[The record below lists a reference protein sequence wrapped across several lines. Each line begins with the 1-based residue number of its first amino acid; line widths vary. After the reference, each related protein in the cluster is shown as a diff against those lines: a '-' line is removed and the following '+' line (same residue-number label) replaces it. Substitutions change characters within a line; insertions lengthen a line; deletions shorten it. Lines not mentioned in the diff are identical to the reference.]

1 MAWFIFLEKH
11 IYVHL
16 DSTVS
21 NEEVEWKTISEY
33 GLIWNFIFAC
43 INLSLAAQ
51 VLYNECEMQPQI
63 LKTKDFLRQIKY
75 YSHCG
80 VSERSRKKLF
90 LVNSIFPFNQTVFG
104 KKKKYIYIYKWM

>member
-63 LKTKDFLRQIKY
+63 LKTKDFSFDRLNIIVVFQKGVERN
-75 YSHCG
+75 YS
-80 VSERSRKKLF
+80 
-90 LVNSIFPFNQTVFG
+90 
-104 KKKKYIYIYKWM
+104 

>member
-1 MAWFIFLEKH
+1 MAWFTFLEKH

-63 LKTKDFLRQIKY
+63 LKTKDFSFDRLNIIVVFQKGVERN
-75 YSHCG
+75 YS
-80 VSERSRKKLF
+80 
-90 LVNSIFPFNQTVFG
+90 
-104 KKKKYIYIYKWM
+104 

>member
-1 MAWFIFLEKH
+1 MENNIR
-11 IYVHL
+11 
-16 DSTVS
+16 
-21 NEEVEWKTISEY
+21 
-33 GLIWNFIFAC
+33 IWLNLKFYIC
-43 INLSLAAQ
+43 MHLSLAAQ

-104 KKKKYIYIYKWM
+104 KKKIYLYINEYRGRVYLVCTYI

>member
-1 MAWFIFLEKH
+1 MWHDLAEKH

-63 LKTKDFLRQIKY
+63 LKTKDFSFDRLNIIVVFQKGVERN
-75 YSHCG
+75 YS
-80 VSERSRKKLF
+80 
-90 LVNSIFPFNQTVFG
+90 
-104 KKKKYIYIYKWM
+104 

>member
-1 MAWFIFLEKH
+1 MENNIRIWLNLKFYICM
-11 IYVHL
+11 HL
-16 DSTVS
+16 
-21 NEEVEWKTISEY
+21 
-33 GLIWNFIFAC
+33 C
-43 INLSLAAQ
+43 LAAQ
-51 VLYNECEMQPQI
+51 VLYNECEIQPQI

-104 KKKKYIYIYKWM
+104 KKKNIYI